1 MSECVGDWKDLLP
14 EVASGRAPAD
24 VEARVLAH
32 ARGCADCAAELDL
45 LRGLARGRPELPG
58 AVAAR
63 IAEGVRQG
71 LARERDLARERR
83 RRPAGAGRW
92 AVAAAAV
99 AVLAMGAPWVLVRTA
114 SSPPSD
120 LLPPGE
126 PVTVWLTDEPLV
138 AGGPMLDG
146 LSDDELRRLLEEMDG

>member
-1 MSECVGDWKDLLP
+1 
-14 EVASGRAPAD
+14 
-24 VEARVLAH
+24 
-32 ARGCADCAAELDL
+32 
-45 LRGLARGRPELPG
+45 
-58 AVAAR
+58 
-63 IAEGVRQG
+63 
-71 LARERDLARERR
+71 
-83 RRPAGAGRW
+83 
-92 AVAAAAV
+92 VAAAAV